1 LTHIGKLKGAAFK
14 QQKLSNSRLQGL
26 GALGLSAWTY
36 ANYAY
41 LTLLVGSTVPTFA
54 IAAGAV
60 YGALKFNYKNEIS
73 AIEFEQSGEHQGW
86 LNVTIN
92 ETPFMS
98 KTIKVNPV
106 HIKSLSSYGMDTQG
120 AQETNSFIIHIDQ
133 HLDSSGNLHTEELI
147 ALLPEE
153 AYRDNTSIDWIT

>member
-73 AIEFEQSGEHQGW
+73 AIEFEQSGEH
-86 LNVTIN
+86 
-92 ETPFMS
+92 
-98 KTIKVNPV
+98 
-106 HIKSLSSYGMDTQG
+106 
-120 AQETNSFIIHIDQ
+120 
-133 HLDSSGNLHTEELI
+133 
-147 ALLPEE
+147 
-153 AYRDNTSIDWIT
+153 

>member
-1 LTHIGKLKGAAFK
+1 
-14 QQKLSNSRLQGL
+14 
-26 GALGLSAWTY
+26 
-36 ANYAY
+36 
-41 LTLLVGSTVPTFA
+41 
-54 IAAGAV
+54 
-60 YGALKFNYKNEIS
+60 
-73 AIEFEQSGEHQGW
+73 
-86 LNVTIN
+86 
-92 ETPFMS
+92 MS

-133 HLDSSGNLHTEELI
+133 HIDSSGNLHTEELI